1 VLSVADAKSIAAQ
14 WRDHFQ
20 DQAAFEVSWSRYF
33 EMVGD
38 PRPDGLEQWLAKD
51 AAKDAVKHAGIV
63 SEPLLPVRQN
73 LDVDASSCAIC
84 HGKRFVR
91 HDVDIDHAD
100 FGKVF
105 HCPRC
110 GGR

>member
-1 VLSVADAKSIAAQ
+1 MISVAEAKSLAAQ
-14 WRDHFQ
+14 WRDRFQ

-51 AAKDAVKHAGIV
+51 AAKDAVKHAGII

-73 LDVDASSCAIC
+73 LDVDESSCSIC
-84 HGKRFVR
+84 RGKRFVR

-105 HCPRC
+105 ACPRC

>member
-1 VLSVADAKSIAAQ
+1 MISVAEAKSLAAE
-14 WRDHFQ
+14 WRERFQ

-38 PRPDGLEQWLAKD
+38 LRPDSLEQWLAKD
-51 AAKDAVKHAGIV
+51 AAKDAAKHVGIV

-73 LDVDASSCAIC
+73 LDVNESSCRVC
-84 HGKRFVR
+84 RGKHFVR
-91 HDVDIDHAD
+91 HDVDIDHTD

-105 HCPRC
+105 PCPRC